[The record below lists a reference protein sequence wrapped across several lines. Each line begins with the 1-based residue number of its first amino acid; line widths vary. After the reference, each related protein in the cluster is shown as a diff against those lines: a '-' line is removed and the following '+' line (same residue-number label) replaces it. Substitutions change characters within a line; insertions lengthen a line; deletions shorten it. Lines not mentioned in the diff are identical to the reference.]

1 MLGPARPSPF
11 QDPLT
16 RLGDGHT
23 SATCAP
29 AYFTATTTGFTSI
42 RAAALVV
49 PSQAALFLPFGALPA
64 PLAFRGDLPLSIK
77 GDLE

>member
-1 MLGPARPSPF
+1 
-11 QDPLT
+11 
-16 RLGDGHT
+16 
-23 SATCAP
+23 
-29 AYFTATTTGFTSI
+29 
-42 RAAALVV
+42 LVV